1 MISIRGYEGSEIMN
15 SNKKTSK
22 TIDFDATKR
31 QRSSKNNPPA
41 YFNPYSK
48 NSEYNPPS
56 YYNPTRN
63 LNPLNDNRKTAQ
75 PKSPELRRKQMK
87 EQNKLSK
94 SQIRKNHKRRKRH
107 FVIKVSA
114 IMLSTVLVI
123 WGGISLK
130 DTLIYPKISYQIVQA
145 GKIDNSMAFEGLI
158 IRDEKVYYGED
169 KGDLQYIIGEG
180 EKVRKNGAVCALVN
194 DSALAQ
200 TQEEKDKTSTEIY
213 NAADTRKAFSYYQDD
228 VYQIDHEIN
237 NTINKFYSERMKE
250 STEYVYAIR
259 NQLERSM
266 DRRTEVYVEEQE
278 DLNNSAAKK
287 IMALDSKMNTLKYI
301 SKAEESGIVSYKI
314 DGQES
319 YFTSEMIDQIQY
331 TMFKEI
337 QASTTQPAMSSS
349 ADTKEMPLY
358 KIVTA
363 DSWYIV
369 SYVEAEAGENFRP
382 EQSYQLFFET
392 MDNRGI
398 NFKLKAKKAE
408 DERVK
413 LVFETN
419 EQIDD
424 FLGERTIVFSIG
436 NKNEEGLKVPLQA
449 VVEQNMIRIPT
460 EYKVQQGEDIGVYR
474 KNGEVA
480 EFVKLNIQYEKD
492 DAIYV
497 FQEIGQLE
505 SIQINDLL
513 VHKESGKETKIEQ
526 METRQGVY
534 VINGKIAQFK
544 AIEIH
549 LQNNEYALI
558 KENSQS
564 ELKALDKIISNPK
577 SIKRD
582 QLLQHMNIQNE

>member
-1 MISIRGYEGSEIMN
+1 
-15 SNKKTSK
+15 
-22 TIDFDATKR
+22 
-31 QRSSKNNPPA
+31 
-41 YFNPYSK
+41 
-48 NSEYNPPS
+48 
-56 YYNPTRN
+56 
-63 LNPLNDNRKTAQ
+63 
-75 PKSPELRRKQMK
+75 
-87 EQNKLSK
+87 
-94 SQIRKNHKRRKRH
+94 
-107 FVIKVSA
+107 
-114 IMLSTVLVI
+114 
-123 WGGISLK
+123 
-130 DTLIYPKISYQIVQA
+130 
-145 GKIDNSMAFEGLI
+145 
-158 IRDEKVYYGED
+158 
-169 KGDLQYIIGEG
+169 
-180 EKVRKNGAVCALVN
+180 
-194 DSALAQ
+194 
-200 TQEEKDKTSTEIY
+200 
-213 NAADTRKAFSYYQDD
+213 
-228 VYQIDHEIN
+228 
-237 NTINKFYSERMKE
+237 
-250 STEYVYAIR
+250 
-259 NQLERSM
+259 
-266 DRRTEVYVEEQE
+266 VEEQE

-337 QASTTQPAMSSS
+337 QASTTHPAMNSP

-392 MDNRGI
+392 MDNREI
-398 NFKLKAKKAE
+398 NFKLKTKKIE

-460 EYKVQQGEDIGVYR
+460 EYKVQQGEDVGVYR
-474 KNGEVA
+474 KNGEVT
-480 EFVKLNIQYEKD
+480 EFVKLNVQYEKD
-492 DAIYV
+492 DAVYV